1 MEVKKTPLLFQQE
14 LNTFYKD
21 ILNCEITH
29 PRYREW
35 RVPETFFL
43 RKRRWIDLYFDWGW
57 DEVLDYILYAGKE
70 YALVRDWNNLDVKVR
85 WVNWPETI
93 SRDTYNINVNHSFKE
108 WFQSVKWQILTRWT
122 SISYVESTDPEYTP
136 DVPKLKDSS
145 ANRTDWA
152 YAWKYVYL
160 MPWTHAWWWQ
170 IFKIS
175 NNTSQYL
182 FIQTWLAELPYSC
195 PYKIFDDYWEC
206 LSFIWST
213 YVYSIV
219 NDQVQ
224 STTTISDWLIAYWE
238 FSETWF
244 EVIDCDWNNWR
255 LFVIRKDW
263 SILCTATT
271 NATSKDAVEWWM
283 FAWYTNSSSMIWYVQ
298 WAIRIMK
305 FNNIEVVFTKN
316 KIYLI
321 KSTTVSVQWI
331 DDNWQQYTFTHQ
343 SYIVNLAFW
352 FLWLHNMKA
361 VCPYNTWIYFLSNK
375 NTFLS
380 LNIEETYYNYYRT
393 TTEDMWV
400 DIQQWLDNVW
410 PNDPISIWINAETI
424 YISWKQETYTTLFQ
438 FDVYYKFWHR
448 WVTQIPIKNLY
459 ISTDSTFLWPKT
471 YRYNLNENMLDYEN
485 LDYTQQLRFI
495 HWDSDVFSLKTIL
508 YHKIF
513 LWPETDEESYV
524 LYKARLSTWTY
535 KYKIPFNNVD
545 YLHQINNLSLNNT
558 LWNSLLWYQV
568 LWWISENSL
577 IWTLVA
583 DIDVIDIPLWLTYS
597 LLEITI
603 VWQFEIWW
611 NLLWA
616 LVHDDHITP
625 YEDVVPYF
633 S

>member
-21 ILNCEITH
+21 VLNCEITH

-43 RKRRWIDLYFDWGW
+43 RKRRWIDQYIDWGW
-57 DEVLDYILYAGKE
+57 DEVIDYILYGGKE

-108 WFQSVKWQILTRWT
+108 WFQNVKWNIKT
-122 SISYVESTDPEYTP
+122 SGNAISFVNVWDPDYAP
-136 DVPKLKDSS
+136 WVIRLKDASASWTPWAYEWMYVALIDWWTTPGYRWDWQVARIS
-145 ANRTDWA
+145 ANWTTYLTLETWVAIPPENCA
-152 YAWKYVYL
+152 YRIYDEYW
-160 MPWTHAWWWQ
+160 PC
-170 IFKIS
+170 
-175 NNTSQYL
+175 
-182 FIQTWLAELPYSC
+182 LA
-195 PYKIFDDYWEC
+195 
-206 LSFIWST
+206 FIWWT
-213 YVYSIV
+213 YIYTIA

-224 STTTISDWLIAYWE
+224 SSSWISNWLMRYAN
-238 FSETWF
+238 FSETWA
-244 EVIDCDWNNWR
+244 EIIDADWNDWR
-255 LFVIRKDW
+255 IFMIRADW
-263 SILCTATT
+263 AVLCSATT
-271 NATSKDAVEWWM
+271 DSDWDSALYWWM
-283 FAWYTNSSSMIWYVQ
+283 FAWYWNNSSDIWYVQ

-305 FNNIEVVFTKN
+305 FNNILVIFTKN
-316 KIYLI
+316 KIYLV
-321 KSTTVSVQWI
+321 KKVTLARKDSDWNVFNYDWYQT
-331 DDNWQQYTFTHQ
+331 
-343 SYIVNLAFW
+343 NLAFW
-352 FLWLHNMKA
+352 FMWLHNMKA
-361 VCPYNTWIYFLSNK
+361 VCSYNTWIYFISNK

-400 DIQQWLDNVW
+400 DIQQWLDNIWV
-410 PNDPISIWINAETI
+410 NDPISIWINAETI
-424 YISWKQETYTTLFQ
+424 YITWKQETFTTIFQ
-438 FDVYYKFWHR
+438 YDVYYKFWHR
-448 WVTQIPIKNLY
+448 RETLIPIVSINVD
-459 ISTDSTFLWPKT
+459 TDTTYLWPYT
-471 YRYNLNENMLDYEN
+471 YRYNLYENMVDYED
-485 LDYTQQLRFI
+485 LEYTQKLRFI
-495 HWDSDVFSLKTIL
+495 NWDSDVFSLKTLL

-513 LWPETDEESYV
+513 LWPETDKESYV
-524 LYKARLSTWTY
+524 LYKARLSTQTY

-545 YLHQINNLSLNNT
+545 YLTQINNLTVNTT
-558 LWNSLLWYQV
+558 LWQSLLWYQV
-568 LWWISENSL
+568 LWWLSEDNL
-577 IWTLVA
+577 LWTLVA

-597 LLEITI
+597 LIEITI